1 MLKPMGMNTNM
12 EELYLEAEADIKN
25 NNYAE
30 AFKKY
35 ESILYEE
42 PGSAPAHNSLGW
54 MYKTQF
60 DDYAKAENHFL
71 TAIRCDALYPH
82 AYFHLAA
89 LYMDMER
96 FDELAKHLEKCIGVR
111 TVDKSWVY
119 GRYALMEELKSNFET
134 AEHYFEKAILVSQN
148 EEKIKDLKLDIERCR
163 MKIEIL
169 QRHRSNEQEE
179 SGGKNP
185 AHN

>member
-1 MLKPMGMNTNM
+1 MNANS

-42 PGSAPAHNSLGW
+42 PDSAPAHNSMGW
-54 MYKTQF
+54 LYKTQF

-82 AYFHLAA
+82 SYFHIAA
-89 LYMDMER
+89 LLMDMER
-96 FDELAKHLEKCIGVR
+96 FDELTKHLEKCLKTR
-111 TVDKSWVY
+111 TIDKSWVY
-119 GRYALMEELKSNFET
+119 GRYALMEELKLNFDKSVY
-134 AEHYFEKAILVSQN
+134 YFEKAILSSQN
-148 EEKIKDLKLDIERCR
+148 DEKIKDYKHDIERCE
-163 MKIEIL
+163 MKKEISKK
-169 QRHRSNEQEE
+169 HAE
-179 SGGKNP
+179 
-185 AHN
+185 